1 MLYRLSYP
9 STFAEKKIHH
19 SGQAEINP
27 NNLIIQL
34 FEIDEVLIP
43 LLIAAMKK
51 VKMNFKAVIWDYDGT
66 LIDTSQK
73 NFNVTRKIIEFVTD
87 NPAEYYDCMKA
98 LDNYNAAN
106 SQAHNWRYL
115 YKNFFH
121 FSEDQIDM
129 IGKLWTQFQL
139 EDNTEITFFPNLINV
154 LKLSVQIPHGI
165 VSQNSRQ
172 IILETLKDNDL
183 DTYFQSIIG
192 YEEVDLQRQKPHP
205 EGLIRC
211 IEDLG
216 IQSGK
221 IVYIGDHETDIR
233 TAENAEIEFKKQ
245 KKNIEISTIAAYY
258 GNHDDPALWKV
269 KPDYIAHEIKD
280 IITIL
285 QKDE

>member
-27 NNLIIQL
+27 DNLIIQL

-192 YEEVDLQRQKPHP
+192 YEEVDINH
-205 EGLIRC
+205 LIKN
-211 IEDLG
+211 IIDLVKYSAG
-216 IQSGK
+216 
-221 IVYIGDHETDIR
+221 
-233 TAENAEIEFKKQ
+233 KQ
-245 KKNIEISTIAAYY
+245 KIIISLGFVEVHSQTDMADNSVRKVGSTYYLTVMKNE
-258 GNHDDPALWKV
+258 
-269 KPDYIAHEIKD
+269 
-280 IITIL
+280 
-285 QKDE
+285 